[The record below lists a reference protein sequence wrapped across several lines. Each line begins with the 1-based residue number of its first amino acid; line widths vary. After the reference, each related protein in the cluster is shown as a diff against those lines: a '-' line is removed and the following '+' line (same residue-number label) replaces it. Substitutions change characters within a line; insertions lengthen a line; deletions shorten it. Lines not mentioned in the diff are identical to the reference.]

1 MSRFQSSGGWLKQ
14 LLLFAWTHK
23 AYWIVP
29 AILVLVVLIFII
41 MAGSGATPFL
51 YGR

>member
-1 MSRFQSSGGWLKQ
+1 MGNSSGAWFKELVR
-14 LLLFAWTHK
+14 FAWNNK
-23 AYWIVP
+23 VYWIVP
-29 AILVLVVLIFII
+29 VIIVLAILVLII